1 MSLVELAVKAV
12 KLAEIKGADEA
23 EAYISAGRSVS
34 IVFEKLNVKYANQ
47 SYDAGIGV
55 RVVKNKRVGFA
66 YATKLDMQS
75 VEAAIDK
82 ALRIASRKPED
93 KSWVSMTEPKP
104 LPKVKGLYD
113 PEIESLDADDT
124 MKISME
130 LIDNAKVDKRI
141 VAGSGGA
148 GYGFS
153 EYTIANS
160 HGVEA
165 SEKGSFIYASIYLIS
180 AQNGETGMGYDFEAS
195 RSLKEF
201 DHVKLAREAAEMAL
215 SQLGKKPIETREM
228 EVILHPF
235 AVSSILEGILI
246 PELSGDNVYKGKTP
260 FARLKGEAIASKK
273 LTIIDDGTLTGGY
286 SSSPFD
292 GEGHPTMKKPLIEN
306 GILKNYL
313 YDTYW
318 ANKAGEESTGN
329 ARRNYNSEPSIG
341 PTNLIVEPGMK
352 SFQELVSEIENG
364 IYVIS
369 LMGVHTANISS
380 GEFSVVASP
389 AYTIKNGEIE
399 SPVKQAMIAGNMK
412 DLIRKVDEVGREVK
426 KVGNIL
432 TPHLRIKGVKVS
444 G

>member
-12 KLAEIKGADEA
+12 KLAESKGAEEA
-23 EAYISAGRSVS
+23 EAYVSAGRSVS

-55 RVVKNKRVGFA
+55 RVAKGKRVGFA
-66 YATKLDMQS
+66 YATKLDARS
-75 VEAAIDK
+75 IEAAIDK
-82 ALRIASRKPED
+82 ALRIASRKPVDE
-93 KSWVSMTEPKP
+93 SWVSMTDAKP
-104 LPKVKGLYD
+104 LPKVEGLYD
-113 PEIESLDADDT
+113 PEIESLDADST

-130 LIDNAKVDKRI
+130 LIDNAKIDRRI

-153 EYTIANS
+153 EYAVANS

-201 DHVKLAREAAEMAL
+201 DHVIVAKKAADMAL
-215 SQLGKKPIETREM
+215 SQLGKRPIETGEM
-228 EVILHPF
+228 DVILHPF
-235 AVSSILEGILI
+235 AVSAILEGILV
-246 PELSGDNVYKGKTP
+246 PELAGDNAYKGKTP
-260 FARLKGEAIASKK
+260 FARLKGEPVASEK
-273 LTIIDDGTLTGGY
+273 LTIIDDGTLKGGY
-286 SSSPFD
+286 NSSPFD
-292 GEGHPTMKKPLIEN
+292 GEGYPTMKKPLIEN
-306 GILKNYL
+306 GFLRNYL
-313 YDTYW
+313 YDSYW

-329 ARRNYNSEPSIG
+329 ARRSYSSEPYIG
-341 PTNLIVEPGMK
+341 ATNIIVEPGQK
-352 SFQELVSEIENG
+352 TLQELVSEIENG
-364 IYVIS
+364 IYIIN

-389 AYTIKNGEIE
+389 AYSIRDGEIG
-399 SPVKQAMIAGNMK
+399 SPVKQAMIAGNMR
-412 DLIRKVDEVGREVK
+412 DLLWKVDEVGREVK
-426 KVGNIL
+426 KVGNVL